1 MSSNAAAILSS
12 LTFFLGVEPPLDF
25 FHDKADS
32 VEDDFEA
39 EDVEAWAHEPV
50 LVVAGGGGDEAGM
63 DVLMSGD
70 DSTRFSPTTFGGTGA
85 AAAGPTALDTGRH
98 FASCSAVL

>member
-1 MSSNAAAILSS
+1 MIKLAVLKMMLWLKVLRFEHMNL
-12 LTFFLGVEPPLDF
+12 LGVARERR
-25 FHDKADS
+25 
-32 VEDDFEA
+32 
-39 EDVEAWAHEPV
+39 
-50 LVVAGGGGDEAGM
+50 DEAGM

-70 DSTRFSPTTFGGTGA
+70 NSTRFSPTTFGGTGA